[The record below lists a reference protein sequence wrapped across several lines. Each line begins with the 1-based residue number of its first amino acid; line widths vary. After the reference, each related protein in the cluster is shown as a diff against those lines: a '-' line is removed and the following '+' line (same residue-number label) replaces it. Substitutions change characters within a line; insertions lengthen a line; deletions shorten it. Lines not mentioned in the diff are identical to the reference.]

1 MPPARWPTAERAR
14 RRRHPGLQ
22 PGDAAAVNRIQS
34 KQETRTVIDAAR
46 AHGFSSINVD
56 LIFDLPR

>member
-1 MPPARWPTAERAR
+1 VI
-14 RRRHPGLQ
+14 
-22 PGDAAAVNRIQS
+22 AAAP
-34 KQETRTVIDAAR
+34 

>member
-1 MPPARWPTAERAR
+1 
-14 RRRHPGLQ
+14 
-22 PGDAAAVNRIQS
+22 
-34 KQETRTVIDAAR
+34 VIDAAH